1 MAKQMFAPRKQ
12 RTRQHVIA
20 DLSIN
25 YVERIILEAG
35 HTTLRVT
42 PDYGYDLVLFT
53 YDERGFAEPG
63 FVYVQVKASETL
75 EASNVDYIFDLDIR
89 DYNLWR
95 LEEVPVILILF
106 AASRRR
112 AYWLWVQNY
121 FSKDAFRQPKKGAK
135 SVRLRVPQRQPVTRK
150 AVAIWRDLKQQAL
163 QRTKGKES

>member
-1 MAKQMFAPRKQ
+1 MAKQRFAPRKQ

-25 YVERIILEAG
+25 HVERIILDAG
-35 HTTLRVT
+35 HTAQRLT

-53 YDERGFAEPG
+53 YDEFGFIEPG
-63 FVYVQVKASETL
+63 SVYMQVKASETL
-75 EASNVDYIFDLDIR
+75 ETVGIDYVFDLDIR

-112 AYWLWVQNY
+112 AYWLWVQDY
-121 FSKDAFRQPKKGAK
+121 FSKDVFLQPKKGAK
-135 SVRLRVPQRQPVTRK
+135 SVRVRVPQRQAVTRK
-150 AVAIWRDLKQQAL
+150 AIAVWRNLKQQAL
-163 QRTKGKES
+163 QQAE